1 MRQVVF
7 DRYGDPAEVLLLRQR
22 PVPEPGPGE
31 VRVRMRASPVN
42 PSDLLLVQGRYGRPA
57 SLSPGLP
64 PDGSTPAS
72 PVGFEGVGTV
82 DAAGPGTPYTAGTR
96 VAVSALGTW
105 SEYLT
110 TDADD
115 ILPVPDGLTDAAACQ
130 LTINPVTAR
139 LLLDDLGLAEGELI
153 LLTAAASTVARM
165 VIQLA
170 ARRGLRCLCVVRDK
184 RHRHSLM
191 AAGAEAVLVQDTERL
206 GQQLAA
212 LAEGQGI
219 AAVLDA
225 VGGPVGT
232 HALRSLRD
240 GGRFISYG
248 LLSGEPL
255 TVAPEEL
262 LFRNLTMTGFWLPER
277 LGRLPAAHTGRL
289 MRDVT
294 EQLLLGRLTV
304 PAVEH
309 FDLADAASAV
319 RCALRP
325 GHPGKAV
332 LTS

>member
-1 MRQVVF
+1 MVF
-7 DRYGDPAEVLLLRQR
+7 DRYGDPAEVLLLKHRE
-22 PVPEPGPGE
+22 VPEPGPGE
-31 VRVRMRASPVN
+31 VRVRMRVSPVN

-57 SLSPGLP
+57 PFSPGLH
-64 PDGSTPAS
+64 PDGGAAAS

-82 DAAGPGTPYTAGTR
+82 DRAGPGARYAAGTR

-115 ILPVPDGLTDAAACQ
+115 VLPVPDGLSDAVACQ
-130 LTINPVTAR
+130 LTINPVTAH

-153 LLTAAASTVARM
+153 LLTAASSTVARM
-165 VIQLA
+165 VLQLA
-170 ARRGLRCLCVVRDK
+170 GPRGLRCLCVVRDK
-184 RHRHSLM
+184 RHRSSLM
-191 AAGAEAVLVQDTERL
+191 AAGAEAVLVQGEERL
-206 GQQLAA
+206 GQQLTA
-212 LAEGQGI
+212 LSDAGGI

-232 HALRSLRD
+232 LALRALRD
-240 GGRFISYG
+240 GGRFVSYG

-262 LFRNLTMTGFWLPER
+262 LFRNVTMTGFWLPER
-277 LGRLPAAHTGRL
+277 LGRLPAARTGRL

-294 EQLLLGRLTV
+294 EQLLRGRLTT
-304 PAVEH
+304 PAAEH
-309 FDLADAASAV
+309 FDLADAARAV
-319 RCALRP
+319 RCALGP
-325 GHPGKAV
+325 GHAGKAV